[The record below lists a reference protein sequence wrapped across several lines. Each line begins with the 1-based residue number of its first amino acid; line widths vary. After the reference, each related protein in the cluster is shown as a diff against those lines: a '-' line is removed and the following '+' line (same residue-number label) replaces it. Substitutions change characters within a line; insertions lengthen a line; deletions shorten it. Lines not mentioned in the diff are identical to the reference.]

1 MDASSV
7 LASHGPRILAPLRPM
22 GTDGLAGTLRRVA
35 AFPAGRRGKWIVL
48 VFWLALVALAGP
60 VGGKL
65 ASVVKNDQASYL
77 PSDAEST
84 RAIDVVKRLP
94 SGQTFPGVVLGER
107 ASGLTAEDRA
117 AMQAIAARVE
127 ATAPHL
133 RGRVSAPFASSDGQA
148 LLMSVPLQGGLD
160 GDQVKAAITAV
171 RAAARALAPPG
182 LSVSVGGIAALT
194 ADEIDAFKG
203 IDSTL
208 LYATLAIV
216 VVILLVTYRSPVLWV
231 VPLIAAGVSY
241 TISQAVVYE
250 LAAHAG
256 LVVSG
261 ESQGILT
268 VLVFGAGTDYALL
281 LVARYR
287 EELTRHQDRHEAMAV
302 ALRRVS
308 PAVLASASTVVL
320 GLLCLFASTLA
331 SDRGLAPVGAAGIV
345 CAFAA
350 LMTLLPALLAIFGRF
365 MFWPFVPHAGHT
377 PDPLR
382 SVWGRAGQ
390 RIARRPRLTWAVS
403 LGVLV
408 ALALGVLDFHGGLT
422 NDQAFR
428 ETPASVLADR
438 ALARHFPAGVSSP
451 LQVIGALSAA
461 GPLLAA
467 TSSTPGIVSARD
479 AEEAGGLVRIE
490 ATLAAVNDSQA
501 AWDTVESLRSRVHAI
516 PGSNAIV
523 GGESAITL
531 DVENAAVRDRE
542 IVMPMILVVVFA
554 VLVLLLRAVV
564 APLLLIATVA
574 VSFLAALGG
583 AALIFDHV
591 LGFAGADQTLPLLG
605 FVFLVALGV
614 DYNIF
619 LMSRVREETLRNGT
633 RRGML
638 LGLATTG
645 GVITSAGVVLAATF
659 SALGLLPLV
668 FLTEIG
674 VLVAFGV
681 LLDTLLVRSV
691 LVPALV
697 TDLGARV
704 WWPSRLARESAERL
718 EPPVAA
724 PPEPEPLLR
733 G

>member
-1 MDASSV
+1 
-7 LASHGPRILAPLRPM
+7 M
-22 GTDGLAGTLRRVA
+22 GTFGGLRRVLRRLA
-35 AFPAGRRGKWIVL
+35 TYPADRRGKWVVLAFWFVL
-48 VFWLALVALAGP
+48 VAVAGP
-60 VGGKL
+60 VSGKL
-65 ASVVKNDQASYL
+65 TSVVKNDQASYL

-84 RAIDVVKRLP
+84 RAIDVVKTLP
-94 SGQTFPGVVLGER
+94 SGQTFPAVVLGER
-107 ASGLTAEDRA
+107 PSGITAADRA
-117 AMQAIAARVE
+117 AMTAIAQRIE

-133 RGRVSAPFASSDGQA
+133 AGRVSQPFASGDGKA
-148 LLMSVPLQGGLD
+148 LLLSVPLQGGLD
-160 GDQVKAAITAV
+160 GDQVKQSIVAI
-171 RAAARALAPPG
+171 RAAGGSGADG
-182 LSVSVGGIAALT
+182 LRVSVGGIAALT
-194 ADEIDAFKG
+194 ADEIDSFKG

-216 VVILLVTYRSPVLWV
+216 IVILLVTYRSPVLWV

-302 ALRRVS
+302 ALQRVS

-320 GLLCLFASTLA
+320 GLLCLFAATLA

-350 LMTLLPALLAIFGRF
+350 LLTLLPALLAIFGRF

-382 SVWGRAGQ
+382 SVWGRAGL
-390 RIARRPRLTWAVS
+390 RIARRPRLTWAVATA
-403 LGVLV
+403 VLV
-408 ALALGVLDFHGGLT
+408 ALAAGVFDFHGGLT

-428 ETPASVLADR
+428 DPPASVLADR
-438 ALARHFPAGVSSP
+438 ALAQHFPAGVSSP
-451 LQVIGALSAA
+451 LQIIGNLSAA
-461 GPLLAA
+461 GPLLSAA
-467 TSSTPGIVSARD
+467 TSTPGVVSARD
-479 AEEAGGLVRIE
+479 AEEAHGLVRIE
-490 ATLAAVNDSQA
+490 ATLSAVNDSQA
-501 AWDTVESLRSRVHAI
+501 AWDTVSALRDRVHAI
-516 PGSNAIV
+516 PGANAIV

-542 IVMPMILVVVFA
+542 VVMPMILAVVFV
-554 VLVLLLRAVV
+554 VLVLLLRALV
-564 APLLLIATVA
+564 APLLLIASVA
-574 VSFLAALGG
+574 LSFLAALGG
-583 AALIFDHV
+583 SALIFDHL
-591 LGFAGADQTLPLLG
+591 LGFAGSDQTLPLLG

-619 LMSRVREETLRNGT
+619 LMSRVREETLRHGT

-638 LGLATTG
+638 IGLATTG

-697 TDLGARV
+697 IDIDARV
-704 WWPSRLARESAERL
+704 WWPSALRHRRGDAD
-718 EPPVAA
+718 EPPATPV
-724 PPEPEPLLR
+724 PPRAEQEPEPLLR
-733 G
+733 D

>member
-1 MDASSV
+1 MGDT
-7 LASHGPRILAPLRPM
+7 RP
-22 GTDGLAGTLRRVA
+22 TSLLRRLA
-35 AFPAGRRGKWIVL
+35 TLPAGRRAKWAVL
-48 VFWLALVALAGP
+48 VFWLLVAGVAGP

-65 ASVVKNDQASYL
+65 TSVVKNDQASYL

-84 RAIDVVKRLP
+84 RVIDLVKTFP
-94 SGQTFPGVVLGER
+94 SGQTFPAVVLAER
-107 ASGLTAEDRA
+107 SAGVTAADRA
-117 AMQAIAARVE
+117 ALVAIAQQID

-133 RGRVSAPFASSDGQA
+133 AANASAPIAAPDGRA
-148 LLMSVPLQGGLD
+148 LLVSVPLHGGLD
-160 GDQVKAAITAV
+160 GDQVKDSVTAMR
-171 RAAARALAPPG
+171 RATTAAPPG
-182 LSVSVGGIAALT
+182 LAVSVGGIAALT

-231 VPLIAAGVSY
+231 VPLIAAAMSY
-241 TISQAVVYE
+241 TLSQALVYE

-281 LVARYR
+281 LIARYR
-287 EELTRHQDRHEAMAV
+287 EELTRHDDRHDAMRT

-320 GLLCLFASTLA
+320 GLLCLFAATLA

-345 CAFAA
+345 CTFAA

-365 MFWPFVPHAGHT
+365 LFWPFVPHAGRGH
-377 PDPLR
+377 DPLR
-382 SVWGRAGQ
+382 SAWGRAGV
-390 RIARRPRLTWAVS
+390 RIAGRARLTWVVS
-403 LGVLV
+403 TALLV

-428 ETPASVLADR
+428 QAPASVLADR
-438 ALARHFPAGVSSP
+438 ALATHFPAGVSSP
-451 LQVIGALSAA
+451 VETIGSAA
-461 GPLLAA
+461 AA
-467 TSSTPGIVSARD
+467 AQLVSAAQSTPGIVAARV
-479 AEEAGGLVRIE
+479 AEQANGLVRVE
-490 ATLAAVNDSQA
+490 ATLSAVNDSQA
-501 AWDTVESLRSRVHAI
+501 AWDTVDALRARVHAI
-516 PGSNAIV
+516 PGANALV

-531 DVENAAVRDRE
+531 DVENAAVRDRL
-542 IVMPMILVVVFA
+542 IVMPLILAVVLA

-564 APLLLIATVA
+564 APLLLIASVA
-574 VSFLAALGG
+574 LSFLAALGG
-583 AALIFDHV
+583 ASLIFDHL

-619 LMSRVREETLRNGT
+619 LMSRVREETLRLGT
-633 RRGML
+633 RRGVL
-638 LGLATTG
+638 VGLATTG

-697 TDLGARV
+697 LDLDARV
-704 WWPSRLARESAERL
+704 WWPSRLWRRGTPPQ
-718 EPPVAA
+718 PPVAPA
-724 PPEPEPLLR
+724 AEPEPLLR
-733 G
+733 D

>member
-1 MDASSV
+1 
-7 LASHGPRILAPLRPM
+7 M
-22 GTDGLAGTLRRVA
+22 GTDRLFRTLRRVA
-35 AFPAGRRGKWIVL
+35 TFPADRRGKWIVL
-48 VFWLALVALAGP
+48 VVWLALVALAGP

-84 RAIDVVKRLP
+84 RAIDVIKRFP
-94 SGQTFPGVVLGER
+94 SGQTFPAVVLAER
-107 ASGLTAEDRA
+107 GSGTTQADLA
-117 AMQAIAARVE
+117 ALQAISLRIQ
-127 ATAPHL
+127 ATTPHL
-133 RGRVSAPFASSDGQA
+133 GGRVSTPVASPDRQA
-148 LLMSVPLQGGLD
+148 LLLSVPLQGGLD
-160 GDQVKAAITAV
+160 GDQVKESITAV
-171 RAAARALAPPG
+171 RGALGGAPPG
-182 LSVSVGGIAALT
+182 LAVSVGGIAALT
-194 ADEIDAFKG
+194 ADEIDSFKG

-287 EELTRHQDRHEAMAV
+287 EELTRHEDRHEAMTT

-377 PDPLR
+377 PDPMR

-390 RIARRPRLTWAVS
+390 RIAHRPRLTWAVS

-408 ALALGVLDFHGGLT
+408 ALCLGLLDFHGGLT

-451 LQVIGALSAA
+451 LQVIGSAA
-461 GPLLAA
+461 AAAQLTAAA
-467 TSSTPGIVSARD
+467 TATPGIVAAHP
-479 AEEAGGLVRIE
+479 AEQANGLVRVE
-490 ATLAAVNDSQA
+490 ATLDSVNDSQA
-501 AWDTVESLRSRVHAI
+501 AWDTVDALRARVHAI
-516 PGSNAIV
+516 PGANAIV

-542 IVMPMILVVVFA
+542 IVMPLILAVVFA

-564 APLLLIATVA
+564 APALLIVSVA

-583 AALIFDHV
+583 SALMFDHL

-619 LMSRVREETLRNGT
+619 LMSRVREETLRHGT

-704 WWPSRLARESAERL
+704 WWPSRMARERTERL

-733 G
+733 D

>member
-1 MDASSV
+1 
-7 LASHGPRILAPLRPM
+7 M
-22 GTDGLAGTLRRVA
+22 GTDGFVGTLRRVA
-35 AFPAGRRGKWIVL
+35 TFPAGRRGKWIVL
-48 VFWLALVALAGP
+48 VFWLLLAGLAGP

-65 ASVVKNDQASYL
+65 TSVVKNDQASYL

-84 RAIDVVKRLP
+84 RAIDVIKTFP
-94 SGQTFPGVVLGER
+94 SGQTFPAVVLAER
-107 ASGLTAEDRA
+107 ASGVTSADTATLQ
-117 AMQAIAARVE
+117 AMALRIQAQTPHIAGKV
-127 ATAPHL
+127 T
-133 RGRVSAPFASSDGQA
+133 GPFPSGDHQA
-148 LLMSVPLQGGLD
+148 LLLSVPLQGGLD
-160 GDQVKAAITAV
+160 GDQVKQSITVV
-171 RAAARALAPPG
+171 RAAAADAPPG
-182 LSVSVGGIAALT
+182 LTVSVGGIAALT

-250 LAAHAG
+250 LAVHAG

-287 EELTRHQDRHEAMAV
+287 EELTRHDDRHEAMAT

-365 MFWPFVPHAGHT
+365 MFWPFVPHSGHT

-382 SVWGRAGQ
+382 SVWGRTGM
-390 RIARRPRLTWAVS
+390 RIARRPRLTWVLS
-403 LGVLV
+403 LAVLV
-408 ALALGVLDFHGGLT
+408 ALATGLLDFHGGLT

-428 ETPASVLADR
+428 DPPASVLADR
-438 ALARHFPAGVSSP
+438 ALARHFPAGVANP
-451 LQVIGALSAA
+451 LQILGNAAQAEALTAAAA
-461 GPLLAA
+461 G
-467 TSSTPGIVSARD
+467 TPGIVA
-479 AEEAGGLVRIE
+479 AAPVEQANGLVRIQ
-490 ATLAAVNDSQA
+490 ATLSSVNSSQA
-501 AWDTVESLRSRVHAI
+501 AWDTVKALRTRVHAI
-516 PGSNAIV
+516 PGANAMV

-531 DVENAAVRDRE
+531 DVEDAAVRDRE
-542 IVMPMILVVVFA
+542 VVMPLILAVVFT
-554 VLVLLLRAVV
+554 VLMLLLRALV
-564 APLLLIATVA
+564 APLLLVASVA

-583 AALIFDHV
+583 AALIFDHL
-591 LGFAGADQTLPLLG
+591 LGFGGADQTLPLLG

-619 LMSRVREETLRNGT
+619 LMSRVREETVRHGT

-668 FLTEIG
+668 FVTEIG

-681 LLDTLLVRSV
+681 LLDTLLVRSI
-691 LVPALV
+691 LVPGLV
-697 TDLGARV
+697 TDIGARV
-704 WWPSRLARESAERL
+704 WWPSRLSHERAERL

-733 G
+733 D